1 MELLLYHKFP
11 FPKISPDGFD
21 CEIRHSKSKPIPIG
35 SHHTVAGHEAMDL
48 AKRLNK
54 ELASQQQQ
62 QTKQTGSLE
71 TNRPISPDGEP
82 RSRSFE
88 QRSQKSKGM
97 FLPYTYRH
105 YRLFFAIF
113 LA

>member
-1 MELLLYHKFP
+1 M
-11 FPKISPDGFD
+11 
-21 CEIRHSKSKPIPIG
+21 
-35 SHHTVAGHEAMDL
+35 AGHEAMDL

-71 TNRPISPDGEP
+71 ANRPISPDGEP

-97 FLPYTYRH
+97 FFELAVVFGYVSFMMIFICPFLHRRYAFVSYI
-105 YRLFFAIF
+105 LFS
-113 LA
+113 